1 MAGKSLNDD
10 LVRPPIELGT
20 QYMHLSDQMMQIE
33 DDELLKELTMG
44 LKVADS
50 VPPNRRYSIYQS
62 FN

>member
-1 MAGKSLNDD
+1 MVGKSLNDD
-10 LVRPPIELGT
+10 L
-20 QYMHLSDQMMQIE
+20 MQIE

>member
-1 MAGKSLNDD
+1 MKRNNFMVGKSLNDD
-10 LVRPPIELGT
+10 L
-20 QYMHLSDQMMQIE
+20 MQIE